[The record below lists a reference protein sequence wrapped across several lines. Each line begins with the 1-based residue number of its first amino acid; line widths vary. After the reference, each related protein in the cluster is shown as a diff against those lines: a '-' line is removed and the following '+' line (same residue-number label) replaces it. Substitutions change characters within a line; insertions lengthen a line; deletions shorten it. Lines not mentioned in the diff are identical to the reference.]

1 MIEEQ
6 VTEVKPK
13 EKPKKKKPE
22 LKKAKETKEKVKTER
37 VKIDKKEVR
46 KEKLVP
52 KEQPE
57 EKSVELV
64 VKYVLIINVLYMKRY
79 NYNGNF
85 TFRKIVDVEET
96 QVLETT
102 EIIEEQPTEVNT
114 TIKYIYNYVRWCK
127 KFLNNL
133 RLMELYL
140 NFNNLAST
148 ILIQI
153 KKI

>member
-1 MIEEQ
+1 M
-6 VTEVKPK
+6 TEVKPK

-79 NYNGNF
+79 NYNF

-114 TIKYIYNYVRWCK
+114 TIKYIYNYVRWHK

>member
-1 MIEEQ
+1 MVEEQ

-57 EKSVELV
+57 EKSV
-64 VKYVLIINVLYMKRY
+64 VKNMLIINVLYIKRY
-79 NYNGNF
+79 NYNGYLI
-85 TFRKIVDVEET
+85 FRKIVDVEET

-114 TIKYIYNYVRWCK
+114 TIKYIYSYVRWYR

-133 RLMELYL
+133 RLMESHL

-148 ILIQI
+148 ILI
-153 KKI
+153 